1 MILPLPETPSGI
13 ARVNL
18 EIQRVDYGAPEASGR
33 QGGVQAGFPVWG
45 VRLELDRSAFIDRL
59 RGRIRRF
66 YCGDSS
72 RPRPAAH
79 AYGMLSLTRAGGGAF
94 DGAATGWSQ
103 SVDADGDATI
113 TLSGLPAGFVL
124 TPRDLIGFKWD
135 AEGAAAGSFER
146 RTVARCVTSAIADE
160 SGDVSVI
167 AEPPLD
173 TELVPAAAIA
183 HFVDPLCVMQ
193 QVPEETDLAPVGEAG
208 TMASGA
214 IVGIQDLR
222 P

>member
-1 MILPLPETPSGI
+1 M
-13 ARVNL
+13 
-18 EIQRVDYGAPEASGR
+18 
-33 QGGVQAGFPVWG
+33 
-45 VRLELDRSAFIDRL
+45 
-59 RGRIRRF
+59 
-66 YCGDSS
+66 
-72 RPRPAAH
+72 PR
-79 AYGMLSLTRAGGGAF
+79 
-94 DGAATGWSQ
+94 
-103 SVDADGDATI
+103 
-113 TLSGLPAGFVL
+113 
-124 TPRDLIGFKWD
+124 
-135 AEGAAAGSFER
+135 
-146 RTVARCVTSAIADE
+146 ARCVTSAIADE

-183 HFVDPLCVMQ
+183 HFDDPLCVMQ